1 MGKVRIK
8 RGIFVG
14 ILGILFLLLGI
25 QQVNAEETEQL
36 CYCTCSP
43 IEVTEDVEAQDLAV
57 PEETEDVETQNIAS
71 PEEAASQEEEEVII
85 DYSSANIILNEIYP
99 APLSGETE
107 FIELYNAGSE
117 IVDLNLWYLMDES
130 EKKYIIR
137 DLELEA
143 WAYIFFDYDTTRI
156 ALNNGGD
163 TVYLYDPA
171 DNLRH
176 SLVYPGVEK
185 GDSLVN
191 NNGEWEISLSP
202 TAGAENI
209 IEEIVSDDVELQDF
223 VAPETEDSTSEEEDN
238 NVETQNIASPEAD
251 NDVIE
256 IPETQEIVPDVE
268 TQNVASPEEG
278 ESVASQEDE
287 DIIIYENQDIL
298 TYKTWADDA
307 LIKFAGKIISPAGGW
322 INNRCFIAKENQ
334 AIPILCTALAAEFKY
349 GETVDL
355 SGEVSFKNGVFYRF
369 DPDSLSSNL
378 EEINLAGD
386 IMTEDLEEY
395 KIYNYQGLVTDTSEK
410 YHKIT
415 LETELAGEF
424 ILRWS
429 KVEDWELP
437 LEGDFIKGLV
447 MLDNKDQFWLWEKW
461 KIVISD
467 DSEIIDTESLSENDE
482 NSSEEETPELPA
494 LVFGIGAIGAVG
506 TGKAAWS
513 YREIL
518 KKIIVRK

>member
-43 IEVTEDVEAQDLAV
+43 IEAVEN
-57 PEETEDVETQNIAS
+57 ESETEIVNADVETQDLAS
-71 PEEAASQEEEEVII
+71 EEDSVELIEEDEEEEILNQVQDDSI

-107 FIELYNAGSE
+107 FIELYNVGSE
-117 IVDLNLWYLMDES
+117 TVDMNLWYLMDES

-143 WAYIFFDYDTTRI
+143 GAYIFFDYDTTRI

-191 NNGEWEISLSP
+191 DNGEWEISLSP
-202 TAGAENI
+202 TAGSENI
-209 IEEIVSDDVELQDF
+209 IEE
-223 VAPETEDSTSEEEDN
+223 AEEEILNQVQDDS
-238 NVETQNIASPEAD
+238 VEEEIIDDSVEEEVVEEDAEEIIIEAD

-256 IPETQEIVPDVE
+256 IIE
-268 TQNVASPEEG
+268 EEG
-278 ESVASQEDE
+278 EVLNQVQDDSNE
-287 DIIIYENQDIL
+287 DITIYENQDIL
-298 TYKTWADDA
+298 NYKDWIDDA
-307 LIKFAGKIISPAGGW
+307 LVKFAGKIISPAGGW
-322 INNRCFIAKENQ
+322 IDNRCFIAKENQ

-386 IMTEDLEEY
+386 MMIDNLEEY

-415 LETELAGEF
+415 LETEIAGEF
-424 ILRWS
+424 VLRWS
-429 KVEDWELP
+429 KSEDWELP

-447 MLDNKDQFWLWEKW
+447 MIDNKGQFWLWEKW
-461 KIVISD
+461 EVLILD
-467 DSEIIDTESLSENDE
+467 DPQNEDVESLSESDE
-482 NSSEEETPELPA
+482 NSAGGESPELPA
-494 LVFGIGAIGAVG
+494 LAFGLGAIGAVG

-518 KKIIVRK
+518 KKIIVRR